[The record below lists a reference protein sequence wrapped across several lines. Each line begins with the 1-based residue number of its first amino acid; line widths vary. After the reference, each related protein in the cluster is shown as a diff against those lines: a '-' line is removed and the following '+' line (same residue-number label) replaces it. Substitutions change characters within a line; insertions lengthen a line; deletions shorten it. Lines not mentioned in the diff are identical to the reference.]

1 MHKNPRLSGGA
12 HAVRVLIPA
21 LTLMLAGALLGPAS
35 PLAAQTPATSATTC
49 APEGDLHFV
58 CNLISVEDFVPVDA
72 GRWLV
77 GGSYVANSV
86 GLYLVDTRAR
96 SGKPVSLSLAA
107 KPDPLYAGCPAPDL
121 KALQTHGVDV
131 RQSKGRITI
140 YAINHGGR
148 ESVEIFELHPASNTA
163 EWIGCA
169 LSPPGVSGNAVSAM
183 GGGAFAITK
192 FMDTNDKNGFQHIMA
207 GQVTGAVYLWK
218 PGKGFSEVPGTRF
231 SGDNGLLTSPDG
243 RWFYINAY
251 GSREIMRV
259 PVSGHGKASVAK
271 VDFSP
276 DNLRWAPDGSI
287 FVTGQFMNA
296 QASNKLHGWATARL
310 DPKTMTTTPLVK
322 EAGLKVFDDATSAV
336 QVGQTLW
343 FGTFRG
349 DRMAYRA
356 VPQP

>member
-1 MHKNPRLSGGA
+1 MDKNPRLA
-12 HAVRVLIPA
+12 HGERAVRALIPA
-21 LTLMLAGALLGPAS
+21 LTLILAVTLLVPAP
-35 PLAAQTPATSATTC
+35 PLAAQTPATSPKTC

-58 CNLISVEDFVPVDA
+58 CNLISVEDFVPVNG

-86 GLYLVDTRAR
+86 GLYLVDTRAK
-96 SGKPVSLSLAA
+96 SAKPVTLSLAA

-131 RQSKGRITI
+131 RQANGHTTV

-148 ESVEIFELHPASNTA
+148 ESVEIFELHPTTNTA

-169 LSPPGVSGNAVSAM
+169 LSPAGVSGNAVSAM

-192 FMDTNDKNGFQHIMA
+192 FMDLNDKNGFQHIMA
-207 GQVTGAVYLWK
+207 GEVTGAVYLWK
-218 PGKGFSEVPGTRF
+218 PGKGFSEVPGTRL

-251 GSREIMRV
+251 GSHEIYRV
-259 PVSGHGKASVAK
+259 PVSGEGKPTVAK

-276 DNLRWAPDGSI
+276 DNLRWAPDGAI
-287 FVTGQFMNA
+287 FVTGQFINA
-296 QASNKLHGWATARL
+296 QTLNKLHGWATARL
-310 DPKTMTTTPLVK
+310 DPKTMTTTLVVK
-322 EAGLKVFDDATSAV
+322 EPGLKVFDDATSAV

-349 DRMAYRA
+349 DRMAYRPI
-356 VPQP
+356 PQP